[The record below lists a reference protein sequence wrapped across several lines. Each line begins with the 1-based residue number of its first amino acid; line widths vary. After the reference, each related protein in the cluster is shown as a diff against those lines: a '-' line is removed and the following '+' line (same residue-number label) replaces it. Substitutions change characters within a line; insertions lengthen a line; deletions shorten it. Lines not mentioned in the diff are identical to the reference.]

1 MPGFFL
7 ALNVQMI
14 HPYDRMNK
22 WPEVAVKMVHVQSA
36 KIGTIKKT
44 KNEQQKQKNK
54 QRQLTITNFIYSGKF
69 ILGTLLCP

>member
-36 KIGTIKKT
+36 KIGTIEKNREQTTKT
-44 KNEQQKQKNK
+44 NK
-54 QRQLTITNFIYSGKF
+54 AS
-69 ILGTLLCP
+69 

>member
-36 KIGTIKKT
+36 KIGTIEKT
-44 KNEQQKQKNK
+44 ENKQQK
-54 QRQLTITNFIYSGKF
+54 
-69 ILGTLLCP
+69 